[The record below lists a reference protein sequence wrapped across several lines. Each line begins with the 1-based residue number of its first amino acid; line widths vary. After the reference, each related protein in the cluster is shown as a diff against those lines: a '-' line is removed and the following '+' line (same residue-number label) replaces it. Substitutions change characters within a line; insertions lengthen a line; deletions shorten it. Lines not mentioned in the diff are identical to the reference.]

1 MCGQKLK
8 WKSIRSHFNLMCQL
22 MKCVFAKDA
31 SMKFW
36 ESDWICVFFEH
47 EKFSYVIGLAFVR
60 DVVSLFHSL
69 ESQCQSRM
77 KERAVNLT
85 CLWYVEK
92 FTHDASMFSLWN
104 SVNLFGFVC
113 SLNISYIIGLAFV
126 RAVVSLL
133 HSLGSQWQSEMREVE
148 QWTL

>member
-1 MCGQKLK
+1 MEIDQEPFQSNVSINEMC
-8 WKSIRSHFNLMCQL
+8 
-22 MKCVFAKDA
+22 FAKDA

-85 CLWYVEK
+85 CL
-92 FTHDASMFSLWN
+92 
-104 SVNLFGFVC
+104 
-113 SLNISYIIGLAFV
+113 
-126 RAVVSLL
+126 
-133 HSLGSQWQSEMREVE
+133 
-148 QWTL
+148 